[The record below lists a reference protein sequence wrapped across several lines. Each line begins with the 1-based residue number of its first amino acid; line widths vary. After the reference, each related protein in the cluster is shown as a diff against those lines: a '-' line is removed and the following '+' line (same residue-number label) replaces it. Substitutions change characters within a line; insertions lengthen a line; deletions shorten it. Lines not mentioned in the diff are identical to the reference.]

1 MRNKIIILVLMFFYS
16 YFFAEKVT
24 LSNNYITITIDKESG
39 RFTLQTLE
47 GDPMSPLD
55 NNKNLLYSKIPPTS
69 FTAIYI
75 DGETVIYGHPKGSWL
90 RKPYLS
96 ENKIISA
103 WQYRNLSILQEI
115 KIIKNPSTGF
125 EDNML
130 INTTIVNRGGKVTVG
145 LAYVFDILLD
155 NKEASFFNITRKGI
169 FSNELQ
175 VSGDDI
181 PISWNTY
188 DSIDNPT
195 IKVQGIVHNY
205 GAIKPDRV
213 VFATWDRLS
222 ELWRLSPNN
231 SYDFR
236 RRGTTQFDGAVGI
249 FYDPKDLYKNDTLEG
264 ATIYGVMG
272 GNILTEEDIILTL
285 NIPKEP
291 KELPIPITAML
302 INKSQNE
309 IENLSLEI
317 TLPEGFYL
325 TEGEKIVE
333 TKKVQPN
340 GIFQT
345 SWFMSTDS
353 AGGNFYV
360 KVMATISQQNEK
372 KIIESEEGFFANFVK
387 QKKPKTPKQEKVVSK
402 TDVLLESKEI
412 SPPKNKK
419 EKSKL
424 KRIDELI
431 EEVDHFYDNWI
442 EIYYSVFN
450 EKNYSLEDINK
461 AIKEIDKEIE
471 YLNNSISNI
480 TKEP

>member
-1 MRNKIIILVLMFFYS
+1 MKNKIFIVLLLLNCYL
-16 YFFAEKVT
+16 FAERVT
-24 LSNNYITITIDKESG
+24 LSNNYIAITVDKESG
-39 RFTLQTLE
+39 RFTLQTIE
-47 GDPMSPLD
+47 GDPLSSLD
-55 NNKNLLYSKIPPTS
+55 NNKNLLYSKMPPTS
-69 FTAIYI
+69 LTAIYI

-90 RKPYLS
+90 KKPYIS

-103 WQYRNLSILQEI
+103 WQYKNLSILQEI

-130 INTTIVNRGGKVTVG
+130 INTTIVNRGGKIKAG
-145 LAYVFDILLD
+145 LAYIFDILLD

-175 VSGDDI
+175 ISGDDI
-181 PISWNTY
+181 PISWSTY

-195 IKVQGIVHNY
+195 IKVQGIINNY

-222 ELWRLSPNN
+222 DLWRLSPNN

-272 GNILTEEDIILTL
+272 GNVITEEDTILSL
-285 NIPKEP
+285 NVPKEP

-309 IENLSLEI
+309 IEKLSLEI
-317 TLPEGFYL
+317 ILPEGFYL
-325 TEGEKIVE
+325 TEGERIIETQKI
-333 TKKVQPN
+333 QPD
-340 GIFQT
+340 GIFQAN
-345 SWFMSTDS
+345 WFISTDS
-353 AGGNFYV
+353 AGGNFYIKV
-360 KVMATISQQNEK
+360 KATILQQNETNT
-372 KIIESEEGFFANFVK
+372 IESEEGFFANFIK
-387 QKKPKTPKQEKVVSK
+387 QQKPSTQPKQEKVVSK
-402 TDVLLESKEI
+402 MDIFLESKARENLQ
-412 SPPKNKK
+412 PPSNRQ
-419 EKSKL
+419 KL
-424 KRIDELI
+424 KKLDELI
-431 EEVDHFYDNWI
+431 KEVDHFYENWI

-450 EKNYSLEDINK
+450 GKDYSLNDINK

-471 YLNNSISNI
+471 YLENEI
-480 TKEP
+480 TNLSKGQ

>member
-1 MRNKIIILVLMFFYS
+1 MSKIFVFLFVFSSCL
-16 YFFAEKVT
+16 FAETVT
-24 LSNNYITITIDKESG
+24 LSNNFIAITVDKETG
-39 RFTLQTLE
+39 RFTLQTIE
-47 GDPMSPLD
+47 GDPLSSLD
-55 NNKNLLYSKIPPTS
+55 NNKNLLYSKMPPTS

-75 DGETVIYGHPKGSWL
+75 DEETIIYGHPKGSWL

-130 INTTIVNRGGKVTVG
+130 INTTIVNKGGKTKVG
-145 LAYVFDILLD
+145 LAYIFDILLD
-155 NKEASFFNITRKGI
+155 KKEASFFNIARKGI
-169 FSNELQ
+169 FTNELQ
-175 VSGDDI
+175 ISGDDI
-181 PISWNTY
+181 PISWSTY
-188 DSIDNPT
+188 DSIENPI
-195 IKVQGIVHNY
+195 IKVQGIIHNY

-264 ATIYGVMG
+264 ATIYGILG
-272 GNILTEEDIILTL
+272 GNVFTEEDLILSL
-285 NIPKEP
+285 NIQKEP

-302 INKSQNE
+302 INKNQNE
-309 IENLSLEI
+309 IEKLTFELI
-317 TLPEGFYL
+317 LPEGFFL
-325 TEGEKIVE
+325 TEGEKTIE
-333 TKKVQPN
+333 TKKIPPQ
-340 GIFQT
+340 GIFQAN
-345 SWFMSTDS
+345 WFISTEA

-360 KVMATISQQNEK
+360 KVKAIVLQKNET
-372 KIIESEEGFFANFVK
+372 KILESEEGFFANFIK
-387 QKKPKTPKQEKVVSK
+387 QKPILTKQEKTETKTDILIESK
-402 TDVLLESKEI
+402 TKENVK
-412 SPPKNKK
+412 PNPT
-419 EKSKL
+419 KSKL
-424 KRIDELI
+424 KKIDELI
-431 EEVDHFYDNWI
+431 NQVDNFYENWI

-450 EKNYSLEDINK
+450 EKDYSINDINK

-471 YLNNSISNI
+471 YLENSISNLI
-480 TKEP
+480 KGK